1 MSTTDDIS
9 AGNISTTPGSLLM
22 SKLGIDDI
30 IIPLIS
36 RVHGNPLIRTL
47 ILVNQSLGAYLPTA
61 FVTAT
66 NFVWVIYHLTRYDDE
81 IFEHVM
87 AWLAA
92 QPRTARSRRLIA
104 ETAFQSV
111 WEDGMR
117 QVDLATIS
125 ENCNKYLNFSQ
136 QKLTTPIRYI
146 PSFGPHIFSFQGKYF
161 SINRQQRS
169 VMDNSNTESEAV
181 IIREKKTFI
190 ISTFGL
196 SPEPIKQFL
205 AHVRKYYHKDHGD
218 KTFIMRPNSL
228 P

>member
-1 MSTTDDIS
+1 
-9 AGNISTTPGSLLM
+9 M

-30 IIPLIS
+30 IMPLIS

-61 FVTAT
+61 LVTAT
-66 NFVWVIYHLTRYDDE
+66 SFAWVTYHLTRQFCSVVWHLTLEYITSKISVSSDDE

-111 WEDGMR
+111 WEDGTR

-125 ENCNKYLNFSQ
+125 ENGIEYLNFSQ
-136 QKLTTPIRYI
+136 QKSTTVGT
-146 PSFGPHIFSFQGKYF
+146 S
-161 SINRQQRS
+161 
-169 VMDNSNTESEAV
+169 
-181 IIREKKTFI
+181 
-190 ISTFGL
+190 
-196 SPEPIKQFL
+196 
-205 AHVRKYYHKDHGD
+205 
-218 KTFIMRPNSL
+218 SL
-228 P
+228 

>member
-9 AGNISTTPGSLLM
+9 AGNVSTTPGSLLM

-30 IIPLIS
+30 IMPLIS

-61 FVTAT
+61 LVTAT
-66 NFVWVIYHLTRYDDE
+66 SFAWVTYHLTRQFCSVVWHLTLEYITSKISVSSDDE

-111 WEDGMR
+111 WEDGTR

-125 ENCNKYLNFSQ
+125 ENGIEYLNFSQ
-136 QKLTTPIRYI
+136 QKSTTVGT
-146 PSFGPHIFSFQGKYF
+146 S
-161 SINRQQRS
+161 
-169 VMDNSNTESEAV
+169 
-181 IIREKKTFI
+181 
-190 ISTFGL
+190 
-196 SPEPIKQFL
+196 
-205 AHVRKYYHKDHGD
+205 
-218 KTFIMRPNSL
+218 SL
-228 P
+228 